1 MDHAANRAVV
11 SHEMS
16 TDNVGSIL
24 PAERST
30 LVGRHDL
37 GERSQPVGRESR
49 NAFMEPGGFMEGVT
63 GDMGVN
69 DAMNNGWD

>member
-30 LVGRHDL
+30 LTG
-37 GERSQPVGRESR
+37 GIYGPIGRESR
-49 NAFMEPGGFMEGVT
+49 NAATEPGSWVEGCT

-69 DAMNNGWD
+69 DPDNRGWA